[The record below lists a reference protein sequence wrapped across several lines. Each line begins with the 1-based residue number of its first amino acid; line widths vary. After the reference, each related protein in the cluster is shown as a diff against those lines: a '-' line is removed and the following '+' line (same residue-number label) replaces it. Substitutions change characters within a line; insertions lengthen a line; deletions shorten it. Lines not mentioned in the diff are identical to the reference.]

1 MKTGG
6 WLKFEKDG
14 WNLLSQ
20 KTSREHGQMPQ
31 LENPLIAVV
40 IVAALQ

>member
-6 WLKFEKDG
+6 LLKFEKDG
-14 WNLLSQ
+14 WNSLSQ
-20 KTSREHGQMPQ
+20 KTSREHGHMPQ